1 MSTAATVLSITTN
14 LFLLFEVYRYF
25 KQSGELTDEVIKQKQ
40 IIWDLED
47 KLRKKEDE
55 LRKNEGIRNRS
66 RKKL

>member
-25 KQSGELTDEVIKQKQ
+25 KQSGELTDEVIKQKR

-47 KLRKKEDE
+47 KLRKKEDG
-55 LRKNEGIRNRS
+55 LREIRNRS
-66 RKKL
+66 KKKL

>member
-25 KQSGELTDEVIKQKQ
+25 KQSGELTDEVIKQKR

-47 KLRKKEDE
+47 KLRKLQDE
-55 LRKNEGIRNRS
+55 LMKNERIGNRS